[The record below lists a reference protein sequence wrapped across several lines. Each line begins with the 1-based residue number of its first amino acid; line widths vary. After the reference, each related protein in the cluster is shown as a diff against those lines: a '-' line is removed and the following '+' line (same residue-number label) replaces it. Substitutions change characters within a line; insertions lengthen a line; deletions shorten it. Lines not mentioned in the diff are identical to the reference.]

1 MKYILVALL
10 MLLGAC
16 QKKWEAPTHQWT
28 DSSLATHSL
37 RQIREKHIPGNVERI
52 QEEWVIR
59 GQVTANDATDNF
71 YKTIV
76 IADSSGALPV
86 LIDAFALHLDF
97 PIGMQVSIRLKGLY
111 LGEYGGLLQLGGELD
126 LADPVFP
133 DLKGIPAALVP
144 TFIKREGP
152 RPLVAPMEYLPE
164 QLGYWQQAQ
173 LVRLV
178 GMELDSKD
186 TAKSFADLATKTAL
200 SHPLRNCQNGLV
212 YLRSSGFA
220 QFAALGLPNG
230 NGRVQGIF
238 TVFGS
243 QKQLQVRDTND
254 LDMRGPRCGLPV
266 LKTLLQEDF
275 ETHGTGKKLGLMGW
289 QNFAESGKE
298 AFQVEWL
305 NGNRFAQISGAF
317 TQAQQISNWLILPAI
332 DLAATR
338 QETLQ
343 FKTRD
348 ASDNGATLQVLV
360 SAQYDGKT
368 EPWKFKWNPL
378 KASISKGSVGLNTN
392 WLSSGSISLQGFSG
406 KVFIAFRYEG
416 ADPPDPSAKKTTLFQ
431 LDDILVTG
439 RE

>member
-1 MKYILVALL
+1 M
-10 MLLGAC
+10 
-16 QKKWEAPTHQWT
+16 APK
-28 DSSLATHSL
+28 D
-37 RQIREKHIPGNVERI
+37 
-52 QEEWVIR
+52 
-59 GQVTANDATDNF
+59 
-71 YKTIV
+71 
-76 IADSSGALPV
+76 
-86 LIDAFALHLDF
+86 
-97 PIGMQVSIRLKGLY
+97 
-111 LGEYGGLLQLGGELD
+111 
-126 LADPVFP
+126 
-133 DLKGIPAALVP
+133 
-144 TFIKREGP
+144 
-152 RPLVAPMEYLPE
+152 YLPE

-186 TAKSFADLATKTAL
+186 TAKSFADLANKTAL

-243 QKQLQVRDTND
+243 QKQLQLRDTND

-275 ETHGTGKKLGLMGW
+275 ETHGTGKKLGLPGW
-289 QNFAESGKE
+289 QNFPESGKE
-298 AFQVEWL
+298 SFQVEWL

-360 SAQYDGKT
+360 STQYDGKA

-378 KASISKGSVGLNTN
+378 KASIARGSVGLNTN

-416 ADPPDPSAKKTTLFQ
+416 ADPPDQSAKKTTLFQ